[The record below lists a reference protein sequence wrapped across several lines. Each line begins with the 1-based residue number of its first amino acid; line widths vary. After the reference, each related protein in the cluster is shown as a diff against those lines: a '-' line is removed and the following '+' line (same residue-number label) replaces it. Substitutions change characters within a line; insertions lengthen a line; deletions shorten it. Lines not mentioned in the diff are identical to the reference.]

1 MVAHTFSLAYLT
13 AAPLSP
19 PEAIRLAAQLGYSA
33 VGLRVTPAAPGGAFS
48 PLIEDKVL
56 RAETQKA
63 LRETDVS
70 VFDVEIIRISADFL
84 PEAHGAFLEVCG
96 ALDAKAILIAGDDPD
111 EARLTARF
119 ARFCELAAPFGLT
132 ANLEFMPWTSVRDA
146 KSALHIVEAAGQRN
160 GRVLVDALHAAR
172 STTTPSDLAA
182 IPAGR
187 LAYAQICD
195 APAGIPATEAEL
207 IHTAR
212 CERLLPGEG
221 GIDLAGIFS
230 ALPADLPVS
239 VEIPHDIRK
248 AALGV
253 EAWSRQALAAAKT
266 VLAGV
271 PGRP

>member
-1 MVAHTFSLAYLT
+1 MARAFSLAYLT

-19 PEAIRLAAQLGYSA
+19 PEAIRLAARLGYAA

-48 PLIEDKVL
+48 PLIEDKAL
-56 RAETQKA
+56 LAETQVV
-63 LRETDVS
+63 LRETGAS
-70 VFDVEIIRISADFL
+70 VFDVEIIRIGADFV

-96 ALDAKAILIAGDDPD
+96 ALDAKAILVAGDDPD

-119 ARFCELAAPFGLT
+119 ARFCEMATPFGLS
-132 ANLEFMPWTSVRDA
+132 ANLEFMPWTAVKDA
-146 KSALHIVEAAGQRN
+146 KSALRVVEAARQPN

-172 STTTPSDLAA
+172 SSTTPADLAA
-182 IPAGR
+182 IPANR

-207 IHTAR
+207 VHTAR

-221 GIDLAGIFS
+221 GVDLAGIFN

-248 AALGV
+248 AAVGV
-253 EAWSRQALAAAKT
+253 EAWSRQALAAAKA
-266 VLAGV
+266 VLARV
-271 PGRP
+271 PGRS

>member
-1 MVAHTFSLAYLT
+1 MARTFSLAYLT

-19 PEAIRLAAQLGYSA
+19 PEAIRLAAALGYAA
-33 VGLRVTPAAPGGAFS
+33 VGFRVTPAAPGGAFS
-48 PLIEDKVL
+48 PLIGD
-56 RAETQKA
+56 RALLTETREA
-63 LRETDVS
+63 LRGTGVS
-70 VFDVEIIRISADFL
+70 VFDVEIIRIGADFV
-84 PEAHGAFLEVCG
+84 PEAHSAFLDVCG
-96 ALDAKAILIAGDDPD
+96 ALDARAILVAGDDPD

-119 ARFCELAAPFGLT
+119 ARFCEMAAPFGLT
-132 ANLEFMPWTSVRDA
+132 ANLEFMPWTAVKDA
-146 KSALHIVEAAGQRN
+146 KSTLRIVEAAGQPN

-172 STTTPSDLAA
+172 STTTPADIAA

-195 APAGIPATEAEL
+195 APAGIPVTEAEL

-221 GIDLAGIFS
+221 GIDLAGIFG

-248 AALGV
+248 AALGN
-253 EAWSRQALAAAKT
+253 EAWSRQALAAAKA